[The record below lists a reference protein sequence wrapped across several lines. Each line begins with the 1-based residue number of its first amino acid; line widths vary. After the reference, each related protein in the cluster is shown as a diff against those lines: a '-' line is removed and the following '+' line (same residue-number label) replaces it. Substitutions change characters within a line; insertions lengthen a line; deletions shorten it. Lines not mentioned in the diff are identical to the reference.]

1 MDNIIRD
8 KIVKLLLDGN
18 DVPYELQS
26 CLFPIKQKEYE
37 LIYADKSRKEDI
49 LAVSQEPQSVP
60 FQIEKEEFSW
70 SEKVWVTLKQY

>member
-70 SEKVWVTLKQY
+70 SEKV